1 MIKVDKVGYGIA
13 PIGADIGM
21 PCFAIHLGNDDTGGL
36 GIDKLDPEKDTDKIR
51 DTFYNKAVDLFNTI
65 EESIKALGKEDTWL
79 ECLTQPKY
87 KEYIYLIGK
96 VITDDEYFY
105 VVNMLLQVISAKSRD
120 IQNMIHES
128 GKPIE
133 LCAPKFAMIAYPNSP
148 YLQKNIWEACNFI
161 MSWLP
166 KELDGER
173 LDFMNKNKFYHI
185 NSITNISKHPFGSFI
200 YTIDTEDDIKLFESF
215 YQKAFLFPSRGAIRI
230 VAGNKEIEPKAVKFA
245 LENGYRVAE
254 FLTCDNLV
262 DFNL

>member
-1 MIKVDKVGYGIA
+1 MIKVDKVEYGIA

-65 EESIKALGKEDTWL
+65 EEGIKALGKEDTWL

-185 NSITNISKHPFGSFI
+185 IVLQILVNTHLGHLFILLIQKMILSCLNLFIKKHFCSHLVEQFVLLQV
-200 YTIDTEDDIKLFESF
+200 IKKS
-215 YQKAFLFPSRGAIRI
+215 
-230 VAGNKEIEPKAVKFA
+230 
-245 LENGYRVAE
+245 
-254 FLTCDNLV
+254 NLKQ
-262 DFNL
+262 LSLH